1 MPSSFGFHRMSSS
14 CARGA
19 TASGGVTFM
28 RAASFLMPS
37 TCFIACLLFAC
48 TNFHVSY
55 KVCSALDPDKG
66 TELELTVYTLT
77 VHDGGV
83 NQGLCAES
91 KMSVETEADGACTEA
106 TLLSR
111 ARFAT
116 SPTVTRCESDSVAVV
131 TLLVNWSL
139 KKLLLGTR

>member
-1 MPSSFGFHRMSSS
+1 MTMRMRLGSWLV
-14 CARGA
+14 A
-19 TASGGVTFM
+19 
-28 RAASFLMPS
+28 AASVHRGL
-37 TCFIACLLFAC
+37 
-48 TNFHVSY
+48 
-55 KVCSALDPDKG
+55 ALRGERWALRSD
-66 TELELTVYTLT
+66 
-77 VHDGGV
+77 
-83 NQGLCAES
+83 
-91 KMSVETEADGACTEA
+91 ETEADGACTEA